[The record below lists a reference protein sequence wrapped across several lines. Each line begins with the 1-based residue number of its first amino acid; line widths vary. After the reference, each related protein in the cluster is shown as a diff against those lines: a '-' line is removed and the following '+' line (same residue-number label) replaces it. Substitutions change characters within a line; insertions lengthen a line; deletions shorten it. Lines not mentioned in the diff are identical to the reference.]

1 MNSLNIACLII
12 TFTAAVGLRQG
23 MNHRSDQ
30 KELLKLRTEERT
42 LQNTIAEHDARTSE
56 SSRRSSDHRS
66 ELDQINAELRAIS
79 DAIVR
84 TAPVPDPE
92 TEGRWPVDRPYFHL
106 PKRLLDQISYS
117 MFTADGKPT
126 EETKTLF
133 GLTPHEREMI
143 WQAWTD
149 FRSDLQELQI
159 RSAERLPDGPVV
171 ANSVERSVRFHMH
184 DLTQEIAGLRSRLD
198 ARIEH
203 DLGPTR
209 ARLLADPLDAQI
221 SPLTSP
227 IGDREV
233 IIAYQADRQTDGSI
247 RHWLSFSDP
256 AGTVMYNQ
264 PVEFQIPNPPLNY
277 GKSPAVIDTGSR
289 LSPDSALWNY
299 RHLFGDQPLLSAP

>member
-12 TFTAAVGLRQG
+12 TFAAALGLYQG

-30 KELLKLRTEERT
+30 KELLKLRTDERT
-42 LQNTIAEHDARTSE
+42 LRNTIAEYDARTSE
-56 SSRRSSDHRS
+56 ASRRSSDHRS

-79 DAIVR
+79 DELVR

-126 EETKTLF
+126 EETKFLF
-133 GLTPHEREMI
+133 GLTPHEREML

-159 RSAERLPDGPVV
+159 RSAERLPDFPVV

-184 DLTQEIAGLRSRLD
+184 DLTQELAGLRSRLA

-209 ARLLADPLDAQI
+209 ARLLADPLNAQI

-227 IGDREV
+227 LGDREV
-233 IIAYQADRQTDGSI
+233 IIIYRAERQTNGSI
-247 RHWLSFSDP
+247 QHLLSFVDP
-256 AGTVMYNQ
+256 TGSAVYHR
-264 PVEFQIPNPPLNY
+264 PVEFQTPNPPLNY
-277 GKSPAVIDTGSR
+277 SESPAVIDTGSR

>member
-12 TFTAAVGLRQG
+12 TFIAAVGLRQG

-30 KELLKLRTEERT
+30 KELLKLRTEEHT

-84 TAPVPDPE
+84 SAPVPDPE

-117 MFTADGKPT
+117 MFTTDGKPT
-126 EETKTLF
+126 EETKILF
-133 GLTPHEREMI
+133 GLTPHEREML

-171 ANSVERSVRFHMH
+171 ANSVGRSVRFHMH

-221 SPLTSP
+221 ADLIPP

-233 IIAYQADRQTDGSI
+233 IIAYHAARQPDGSI
-247 RHWLSFSDP
+247 RHWLRFSDP
-256 AGTVMYNQ
+256 AGTVTYNQ

-277 GKSPAVIDTGSR
+277 GESPAVIDTGSR

>member
-1 MNSLNIACLII
+1 MNPLTIACLII
-12 TFTAAVGLRQG
+12 TFATGVGIHQG
-23 MNHRSDQ
+23 IQRRRDQ
-30 KELLKLRTEERT
+30 AELLRLREEERR
-42 LQNTIAEHDARTSE
+42 LQDTIAECDARTSE
-56 SSRRSSDHRS
+56 AHRRSSDHRS
-66 ELDQINAELRAIS
+66 ELDPINAELRAIS
-79 DAIVR
+79 DAI
-84 TAPVPDPE
+84 AQAAQAPDPE
-92 TEGRWPVDRPYFHL
+92 TEGRWPVDRPYFHF

-126 EETKTLF
+126 EETRILL
-133 GLTPHEREMI
+133 GLTPHEREGL

-149 FRSDLQELQI
+149 FRSDLAELQI
-159 RSAERLPDGPVV
+159 RSAERLPDSPVL
-171 ANSVERSVRFHMH
+171 ANSAERSVRFHMH
-184 DLTQEIAGLRSRLD
+184 AITEALAGLRSRLA

-221 SPLTSP
+221 ADLIPP

-233 IIAYQADRQTDGSI
+233 IIAYHAARQPDGSI
-247 RHWLSFSDP
+247 RHWLRFSDP
-256 AGTVMYNQ
+256 AGTVTYNQ

-277 GKSPAVIDTGSR
+277 GESPAVIDTGSR

>member
-126 EETKTLF
+126 EETKILF
-133 GLTPHEREMI
+133 GLTPHEREML

-203 DLGPTR
+203 DLGLTR
-209 ARLLADPLDAQI
+209 ARLLADPLDEQI

-277 GKSPAVIDTGSR
+277 GESPAVIDTGSP
-289 LSPDSALWNY
+289 LAPNSPLWNY
-299 RHLFGDQPLLSAP
+299 RHLFGDQPLLSPP

>member
-1 MNSLNIACLII
+1 MTSLNIACLII
-12 TFTAAVGLRQG
+12 TFIAAVGLRLG

-30 KELLKLRTEERT
+30 KELLKLRTDERT
-42 LQNTIAEHDARTSE
+42 LRNTIAEHDARTSE
-56 SSRRSSDHRS
+56 ANRHSSDHRS

-79 DAIVR
+79 DEIVR

-126 EETKTLF
+126 EETKFLF
-133 GLTPHEREMI
+133 GLTPHEREML

-159 RSAERLPDGPVV
+159 RSAERLPDAPVV

-184 DLTQEIAGLRSRLD
+184 DLTQELAGLRSRLA

-209 ARLLADPLDAQI
+209 ARLLADPLNAQI

-227 IGDREV
+227 LGDREV
-233 IIAYQADRQTDGSI
+233 IIAFQADRQPDGSI
-247 RHWLSFSDP
+247 RHWLRFSDP
-256 AGTVMYNQ
+256 AGTVMYKQ
-264 PVEFQIPNPPLNY
+264 PVEFQTPNPPLNH
-277 GKSPAVIDTGSR
+277 GESPAVIGTGSP
-289 LSPDSALWNY
+289 LGPDSVLWNY
-299 RHLFGDQPLLSAP
+299 RHLFGDQPLLSPP

>member
-56 SSRRSSDHRS
+56 SSRRSSNHRS

-117 MFTADGKPT
+117 IFTADGKPT
-126 EETKTLF
+126 EETKILF
-133 GLTPHEREMI
+133 GLTPHEREML

-184 DLTQEIAGLRSRLD
+184 AITEELAGLRSRLD
-198 ARIEH
+198 GRIEH
-203 DLGPTR
+203 YLGLTR
-209 ARLLADPLDAQI
+209 ARLLADPLDEQI
-221 SPLTSP
+221 SNLTSP

-233 IIAYQADRQTDGSI
+233 VIVYRADRQTDGSI
-247 RHWLSFSDP
+247 QHYLSFSDP

-277 GKSPAVIDTGSR
+277 GESPAVIDTGSR

-299 RHLFGDQPLLSAP
+299 RHLFSDQPLLSAP

>member
-12 TFTAAVGLRQG
+12 TFATALVLYQG

-30 KELLKLRTEERT
+30 KELQKLRTDERT
-42 LQNTIAEHDARTSE
+42 LRNTIAEYDARTSE
-56 SSRRSSDHRS
+56 ASRRSSDHRS
-66 ELDQINAELRAIS
+66 ELNQINAELRAIS
-79 DAIVR
+79 DEIVR

-92 TEGRWPVDRPYFHL
+92 IEGRWPVDRPYFHL

-126 EETKTLF
+126 EETKILF
-133 GLTPHEREMI
+133 GLTPHEREML

-184 DLTQEIAGLRSRLD
+184 DLTQEHAGLRSRLD

-203 DLGPTR
+203 YLGLTR
-209 ARLLADPLDAQI
+209 ARLLADPLDEQI
-221 SPLTSP
+221 SNLTSP
-227 IGDREV
+227 LGDREV
-233 IIAYQADRQTDGSI
+233 IITYRADRQTNGSI
-247 RHWLSFSDP
+247 QHYLSFSDP
-256 AGTVMYNQ
+256 AGTVMYNR

-277 GKSPAVIDTGSR
+277 GESPAVIDTGSP

-299 RHLFGDQPLLSAP
+299 RHLFGDQPLLSPP